1 MRLVRTLPREKR
13 DDHLIPLINVIFLM
27 LIFFMIVGRI
37 TPSEPLTVQPP
48 ISGQGREGD
57 DQARVLLIGADGRIA
72 LDGELITR
80 AALRERI
87 AAWVTETRD
96 PSASRRVNLT
106 LKADASV
113 RAGALRETLDLLRAA
128 GVEKVS
134 LITARGGR

>member
-1 MRLVRTLPREKR
+1 MRLVRIPSRETR

-37 TPSEPLTVQPP
+37 APSEPLTVEPP
-48 ISGQGREGD
+48 ISEQGREGD
-57 DQARVLLIGADGRIA
+57 DQARVLLIGPDGGIA

-80 AALRERI
+80 AALGERI

-96 PSASRRVNLT
+96 PTASRMTKLT

-128 GVEKVS
+128 GVERVS
-134 LITARGGR
+134 LVTARGLR